1 MEATSDATCKLD
13 RVAAKWGMPEI
24 DSELRERREAGDSLR
39 DLETLFNEAVL
50 GAAMASAGTDP
61 LDGEVA
67 NLYRLLRDDGVRPEK
82 RIDAQSR
89 LRRHGL
95 DPEELV
101 DDFVS
106 YQTVRTHLNDCLGVS
121 TERETSLSVAEGRTT
136 VFKLVSRAE
145 SVTQRTI
152 ERLAR
157 DGPLSIGTPSVT
169 LSIRI
174 ACSECNAEYTFTQL
188 LDRRGC
194 SCEGTDGG
202 SG

>member
-1 MEATSDATCKLD
+1 MEATADATCKLD
-13 RVAAKWGMPEI
+13 RVAAKWGVADI

-50 GAAMASAGTDP
+50 DAALATTGTDA

-67 NLYRLLRDDGVRPEK
+67 NLYRLLTDDGVRPEK

-89 LRRHGL
+89 LRRNGL

-106 YQTVRTHLNDCLGVS
+106 YQTVRTHLNDCLDVS
-121 TERETSLSVAEGRTT
+121 TERETSLSVDEGRTT

-145 SVTQRTI
+145 SVTRRTI

-157 DGPLSIGTPSVT
+157 EGSLAIGTPSVT
-169 LSIRI
+169 LSVRV

-188 LDRRGC
+188 LDRGGC
-194 SCEGTDGG
+194 SCEDADRG